1 MGMQFRSYG
10 SHFTFAVLNCS
21 WLHLLRFPSQTFY
34 REETEKKIIYF
45 SEVLQQAMVIPPY
58 TVLPFIHVVLLSQP
72 IFSLGN
78 EIIQNS

>member
-1 MGMQFRSYG
+1 MQFRHYG

-34 REETEKKIIYF
+34 HEETEKEIIYF
-45 SEVLQQAMVIPPY
+45 SEVLQHAMVIPPTD

-78 EIIQNS
+78 EVIQNS